1 VKKVIIINGSG
12 GIGKD
17 EFVEAVSKYTNVV
30 NCDSVK
36 IIKDMATLAGCDGKK
51 TEKDRKFLS
60 DLKALVMAYN
70 DMPFRYVSNSIDNFL
85 RFDFN
90 IKNALIFLHIR
101 EPKEIKRVVD
111 KYGAITVL
119 IRNKKVKKI
128 ESNDSD
134 ANVENYDYDF
144 IIENNTSL
152 IDLEEKARTFLEVV
166 ADKELF
172 RLAMNTTC
180 VNYVEKDRVVRRN
193 RR

>member
-60 DLKALVMAYN
+60 DLKALVMAYS

-144 IIENNTSL
+144 IVKNNTSL
-152 IDLEEKARTFLEVV
+152 IDLEEKARTFFEVV
-166 ADKELF
+166 TDKELF

-180 VNYVEKDRVVRRN
+180 VNYVEKDKIVRRN
-193 RR
+193 RH